1 MILPCSSEKAKS
13 QTQRE
18 FDSMVELRGYVV
30 VLFVFAKCRCS
41 HRCWLGPVLVIWCET
56 PIIRR
61 LKSSIPWLPNPRS
74 PSTSSSTS
82 SSNQR
87 QNDTDEGAG
96 GGSSS
101 DRDLSPQE
109 VEKLV
114 QMQEVTGI
122 DDLQVE
128 CTT

>member
-1 MILPCSSEKAKS
+1 ME
-13 QTQRE
+13 
-18 FDSMVELRGYVV
+18 ELRGYVV
-30 VLFVFAKCRCS
+30 V
-41 HRCWLGPVLVIWCET
+41 VLVVETCCGLDVMICET
-56 PIIRR
+56 SIIRR
-61 LKSSIPWLPNPRS
+61 LRSCIPWLPNPRS

-87 QNDTDEGAG
+87 QNDADEGA

-128 CTT
+128 TTSKISSLHLYFLFLA